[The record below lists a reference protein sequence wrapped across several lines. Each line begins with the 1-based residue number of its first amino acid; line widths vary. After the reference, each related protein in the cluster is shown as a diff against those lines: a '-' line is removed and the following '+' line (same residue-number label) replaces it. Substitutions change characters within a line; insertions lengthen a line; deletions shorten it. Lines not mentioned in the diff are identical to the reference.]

1 MMGFD
6 KNVRNARRKTAT
18 KAELDYANKE
28 AYFSYKNEATNFTW
42 DLVKKFEK
50 KVLEAELNLFKKE
63 IITDLDASND
73 PESYNKKLHDAY
85 DFELR
90 EHDIILCTC
99 IATSTSVLSKIGN
112 FKQLII
118 DEAGMTKEPEAL
130 VPILLCNPEKVVL
143 IGDHAQL
150 RPIIKSQQA
159 RDLGLDQSI
168 FERYC
173 QNVTMLEEQY
183 RMHESICYFPSKQF
197 YNNQLKTKTQNI
209 SAIFWPGK
217 HLKNTKDE
225 KEIRVVFIDV
235 KGIESKLTVHSN
247 EGSENSVRNNQ
258 EIDCVEKIYKYLAE
272 DGTKKSLI
280 ECKDIVILSQ
290 YRAQVAGIKSRLKKT
305 NENNVLTVNRKNK
318 NFKIHF

>member
-1 MMGFD
+1 MFQTLIQEMIPPLHQDIRVDEITSFLNTLTLDLSLDQFYKMMGFD

-143 IGDHAQL
+143 IGDHAQ
-150 RPIIKSQQA
+150 K
-159 RDLGLDQSI
+159 LDDQ
-168 FERYC
+168 
-173 QNVTMLEEQY
+173 
-183 RMHESICYFPSKQF
+183 
-197 YNNQLKTKTQNI
+197 
-209 SAIFWPGK
+209 
-217 HLKNTKDE
+217 
-225 KEIRVVFIDV
+225 
-235 KGIESKLTVHSN
+235 
-247 EGSENSVRNNQ
+247 
-258 EIDCVEKIYKYLAE
+258 
-272 DGTKKSLI
+272 
-280 ECKDIVILSQ
+280 VILC
-290 YRAQVAGIKSRLKKT
+290 LKFHGCH
-305 NENNVLTVNRKNK
+305 LMNK
-318 NFKIHF
+318 IEVGK